1 MMYIISSYQNSR
13 LDENYV
19 NTYGIHVDDLV
30 ERGAVYKADT
40 IEELA
45 EQIGMDP
52 ADSRQNR
59 R

>member
-1 MMYIISSYQNSR
+1 MRIM
-13 LDENYV
+13 V

-45 EQIGMDP
+45 EQVGMDP
-52 ADSRQNR
+52 GHSAENR